1 VVWLKA
7 RVFIALILLAF
18 TIISI
23 LPSTGSS
30 DKPLD
35 VDVRKLLD
43 RSTPPYSQG
52 ELSGRFIAF
61 PGGTPSSDVRALVE
75 RSGGR
80 VVGEL
85 KLLGGLI
92 IEGPPGV
99 AEMLRLRGYNV
110 YRDRILYLVEPL
122 RLPFEAISPMLGNG
136 TPAIGAPRLVSMG
149 YNGSGVRVAVID
161 TGVENGHPWLVRDG
175 RSVVEWEVDATGTGV
190 VDYCGKGIG
199 FYWGGLHGTHVAG
212 IIASQHQRAPGVAPG
227 VSIYDVIVFPEMI
240 GSLFTGC
247 SGTLA
252 SYVLAG
258 IELALLGPDLE
269 PDTGDEADVL
279 SLSLGYTAPPEI
291 QYAIKAGIIKD
302 PVIDALRRAVSKGK
316 VVVIAAG
323 NAYGLNMINALCLAD
338 GVICVGASS
347 HMGTVDPSDDMLAWF
362 SSKGPGPLGTLL
374 PHVVAPG
381 VYIYSSIPTDLAN
394 QLYLPEPGYML
405 SGTSMSTPFVS
416 GSAALLISYFRAK
429 GVPVEP
435 KVVVARLVQTAVDVK
450 PQGVEAFWLLPDW
463 YKEYLRPYIPVPPV
477 NTPIDQGGG
486 LINVSKAALA
496 ELELSVEG
504 SPVGY
509 LILKKQ
515 PYRFNVTVKVL
526 VSEKLALDVSKALI
540 EFWDAYTF
548 KNVSDKIKVVNVISG
563 PITNVTINVSNLDP
577 GVYAGYIGFRVVET
591 GNLYRI
597 PVLLVVP
604 VNVDVEGF
612 RFLEQFELVT
622 GTRDIW
628 DIVTLYVNVEKPVS
642 EPLAITTLSGPGA
655 PGMVSVTFT
664 TPSGRYSSFT
674 NTMGYILSEPGL
686 YTLSAWILY
695 AFEWPTNLEFTLTL
709 GIPTLTEKVR
719 GAVEGIQLLASRV
732 TLLEASLNATIK
744 ALEMLRL
751 ELQGESQLLRG
762 RIATLNQSIAE
773 LDRALKGLG
782 EQLSITRGDLQRLST
797 TLSNVNTTLSQKIAE
812 EARRLGDQINTLDS
826 RLQQARGDLEAL
838 RGELNA
844 KAQELASRIG
854 ELEGA
859 HSTTRIVA
867 VLATLIGL
875 TAAALGA
882 YGLLRGRVT

>member
-1 VVWLKA
+1 LKA

-18 TIISI
+18 TTISI

-75 RSGGR
+75 RSGSR

-122 RLPFEAISPMLGNG
+122 RLPFEAISPMLGDG

-161 TGVENGHPWLVRDG
+161 TGIENLHPWLVRDG
-175 RSVVEWEVDATGTGV
+175 RSVVEWEVDATGTGIE
-190 VDYCGKGIG
+190 DYCGKRIG
-199 FYWGGLHGTHVAG
+199 FYWGGIHGTHVAG
-212 IIASQHQRAPGVAPG
+212 IIASQYERVPGVAPG
-227 VSIYDVIVFPEMI
+227 VSLYDVIAFPEMVDMM
-240 GSLFTGC
+240 FFGC
-247 SGTLA
+247 FGTLA

-279 SLSLGYTAPPEI
+279 SLSLGYIAPPEM
-291 QYAIKAGIIKD
+291 QYAIKAGILKD

-316 VVVIAAG
+316 VVVVAAG
-323 NAYGLNMINALCLAD
+323 NSYGLNMINALCLAD

-347 HMGTVDPSDDMLAWF
+347 HMGTVNPSDDMLAWF

-381 VYIYSSIPTDLAN
+381 VYIYSSIPTNMAN

-496 ELELSVEG
+496 ELELSIEG

-526 VSEKLALDVSKALI
+526 VSEKLALDVSRALI

-548 KNVSDKIKVVNVISG
+548 KSVSDKIKVVNVISG
-563 PITNVTINVSNLDP
+563 STTNVTINVSNLDP
-577 GVYAGYIGFRVVET
+577 GVYAGYVGFRVVET

-709 GIPTLTEKVR
+709 GIPTLTERVR

-732 TLLEASLNATIK
+732 TLLEASLNVTIK
-744 ALEMLRL
+744 ALEILRF

-762 RIATLNQSIAE
+762 RMATLNQSIAE

-782 EQLSITRGDLQRLST
+782 DQLSIARGDLQRLST
-797 TLSNVNTTLSQKIAE
+797 TLSNVNTTLSQKIAG

-859 HSTTRIVA
+859 HSTTSIVA

>member
-1 VVWLKA
+1 
-7 RVFIALILLAF
+7 
-18 TIISI
+18 
-23 LPSTGSS
+23 
-30 DKPLD
+30 
-35 VDVRKLLD
+35 
-43 RSTPPYSQG
+43 
-52 ELSGRFIAF
+52 
-61 PGGTPSSDVRALVE
+61 
-75 RSGGR
+75 
-80 VVGEL
+80 
-85 KLLGGLI
+85 
-92 IEGPPGV
+92 V

-161 TGVENGHPWLVRDG
+161 TGVENRHPWLMKG
-175 RSVVEWEVDATGTGV
+175 NRSVVAWEVDATGTGV
-190 VDYCGKGIG
+190 VDYCGKRIG

-212 IIASQHQRAPGVAPG
+212 IIASQHRRAPGVAPG

-240 GSLFTGC
+240 GSLFTWC

-279 SLSLGYTAPPEI
+279 SLSLGYIAPPEM
-291 QYAIKAGIIKD
+291 QYAIKAGILKD

-316 VVVIAAG
+316 VVVVAAG
-323 NAYGLNMINALCLAD
+323 NSYGLNMINALCLAD

-347 HMGTVDPSDDMLAWF
+347 HMGTVDPSDDMIAWF

-381 VYIYSSIPTDLAN
+381 VYIYSSIPTNMAN

-496 ELELSVEG
+496 ELELSIEG

-548 KNVSDKIKVVNVISG
+548 KSVSDKIKVVNVISG
-563 PITNVTINVSNLDP
+563 PTTNVTINVSNLDL

-709 GIPTLTEKVR
+709 GIPTLTERVR

-744 ALEMLRL
+744 ALEILRL

-782 EQLSITRGDLQRLST
+782 DQLSITRGDLQRLST
-797 TLSNVNTTLSQKIAE
+797 TLSNVDTTLSQKIAG

-844 KAQELASRIG
+844 KAQELSSRIG
-854 ELEGA
+854 EMEGA
-859 HSTTRIVA
+859 HSTTSIVA

>member
-1 VVWLKA
+1 
-7 RVFIALILLAF
+7 
-18 TIISI
+18 
-23 LPSTGSS
+23 
-30 DKPLD
+30 
-35 VDVRKLLD
+35 
-43 RSTPPYSQG
+43 
-52 ELSGRFIAF
+52 
-61 PGGTPSSDVRALVE
+61 
-75 RSGGR
+75 
-80 VVGEL
+80 
-85 KLLGGLI
+85 
-92 IEGPPGV
+92 
-99 AEMLRLRGYNV
+99 
-110 YRDRILYLVEPL
+110 
-122 RLPFEAISPMLGNG
+122 
-136 TPAIGAPRLVSMG
+136 
-149 YNGSGVRVAVID
+149 
-161 TGVENGHPWLVRDG
+161 
-175 RSVVEWEVDATGTGV
+175 
-190 VDYCGKGIG
+190 
-199 FYWGGLHGTHVAG
+199 
-212 IIASQHQRAPGVAPG
+212 
-227 VSIYDVIVFPEMI
+227 
-240 GSLFTGC
+240 
-247 SGTLA
+247 
-252 SYVLAG
+252 
-258 IELALLGPDLE
+258 
-269 PDTGDEADVL
+269 
-279 SLSLGYTAPPEI
+279 
-291 QYAIKAGIIKD
+291 
-302 PVIDALRRAVSKGK
+302 VSKGK
-316 VVVIAAG
+316 VVVVAAG
-323 NAYGLNMINALCLAD
+323 NSYGLNMINALCLAD

-347 HMGTVDPSDDMLAWF
+347 HMGTVDPSDDMIAWF

-381 VYIYSSIPTDLAN
+381 VYIYSSIPTDMAN

-496 ELELSVEG
+496 ELELSIEG

-526 VSEKLALDVSKALI
+526 VSEKLALDVSRALI

-548 KNVSDKIKVVNVISG
+548 KSVSDKIKVVNVISG
-563 PITNVTINVSNLDP
+563 STTSVTIIVSNLDP

-744 ALEMLRL
+744 ALEILRL

-782 EQLSITRGDLQRLST
+782 DQLSITRGDLQRLST
-797 TLSNVNTTLSQKIAE
+797 TLSNVNTTLSQRIAG

-859 HSTTRIVA
+859 HSTTSIVA
-867 VLATLIGL
+867 VLATLMGL

>member
-1 VVWLKA
+1 MKA

-18 TIISI
+18 TTISI

-122 RLPFEAISPMLGNG
+122 RLPFEAISPMLGDG

-161 TGVENGHPWLVRDG
+161 TGIENLHPWLVRDG
-175 RSVVEWEVDATGTGV
+175 RSVVEWEVDATGTGIE
-190 VDYCGKGIG
+190 DYCGKRIG
-199 FYWGGLHGTHVAG
+199 WYEGGEHGTHVAG
-212 IIASQHQRAPGVAPG
+212 IIASQYERAPGVAPG
-227 VSIYDVIVFPEMI
+227 VSLYDVIVFTEM
-240 GSLFTGC
+240 FGC
-247 SGTLA
+247 FGTLA

-279 SLSLGYTAPPEI
+279 SLSLGYIAPPEI
-291 QYAIKAGIIKD
+291 QYAIKAGILKD

-316 VVVIAAG
+316 VVVVAAG

-338 GVICVGASS
+338 GVVCVGASS
-347 HMGTVDPSDDMLAWF
+347 HMGTVDPGDDMLAWF

-381 VYIYSSIPTDLAN
+381 VYIYSSIPTDLAK
-394 QLYLPEPGYML
+394 QLFLPEPGGML

-496 ELELSVEG
+496 ELELSIEG

-548 KNVSDKIKVVNVISG
+548 KSVSDKIKVVNVISG
-563 PITNVTINVSNLDP
+563 STTNVTINVSNLDP

-622 GTRDIW
+622 GTRDVW

-695 AFEWPTNLEFTLTL
+695 AFIWPTNLEFTLTL

-782 EQLSITRGDLQRLST
+782 DQLSITRGDLQRLST
-797 TLSNVNTTLSQKIAE
+797 TLSNVNTTLSQKIAG

-882 YGLLRGRVT
+882 YGLLRGRAT